1 MASNEQSPP
10 TTNGVVNG
18 NVNGNVNGHSEL
30 GSSSPK
36 PRILNVGIIGCGEI
50 AQVAHI
56 PNINAL
62 AHLFRITYLCDIS
75 QDSLKHCSTLVRG
88 PAPQVSTDAEVLCSS
103 DSVDVVFICNADAY
117 HVPHGL
123 LALKHDKYCLIEKP
137 AAVCFRDIDT
147 LIEAEKKS
155 KGRVFVG
162 TMRRF
167 AGPFADMVREV
178 GGMEKIQYARVRDII
193 GPNSVFVDQ
202 SGAFPQRFDD
212 FRDEDNRDREQR
224 ETDIADQALGK
235 EFCVPITPQSKRML
249 RVLGGLGTHDLSA
262 MREILGMPVTV
273 RGACLTFPG
282 IFNVLFEYDG
292 FPVSYE
298 CGLSGVPV
306 FDAHI
311 EVYSPNK
318 IVRIDFDSPYI
329 KGLPVTMTVR
339 ESFDHG
345 AYQERKIRK
354 TYQDAYTLEMFDL
367 YECVVN
373 GRSPKTSALDARQDI
388 ELFSMILRAGSY
400 RYKSANA
407 GPL

>member
-1 MASNEQSPP
+1 
-10 TTNGVVNG
+10 
-18 NVNGNVNGHSEL
+18 
-30 GSSSPK
+30 
-36 PRILNVGIIGCGEI
+36 
-50 AQVAHI
+50 
-56 PNINAL
+56 
-62 AHLFRITYLCDIS
+62 
-75 QDSLKHCSTLVRG
+75 
-88 PAPQVSTDAEVLCSS
+88 
-103 DSVDVVFICNADAY
+103 
-117 HVPHGL
+117 
-123 LALKHDKYCLIEKP
+123 
-137 AAVCFRDIDT
+137 
-147 LIEAEKKS
+147 
-155 KGRVFVG
+155 
-162 TMRRF
+162 
-167 AGPFADMVREV
+167 
-178 GGMEKIQYARVRDII
+178 
-193 GPNSVFVDQ
+193 
-202 SGAFPQRFDD
+202 
-212 FRDEDNRDREQR
+212 
-224 ETDIADQALGK
+224 
-235 EFCVPITPQSKRML
+235 
-249 RVLGGLGTHDLSA
+249 

-329 KGLPVTMTVR
+329 KGLPVTMTIR
-339 ESFDHG
+339 ESLDHG